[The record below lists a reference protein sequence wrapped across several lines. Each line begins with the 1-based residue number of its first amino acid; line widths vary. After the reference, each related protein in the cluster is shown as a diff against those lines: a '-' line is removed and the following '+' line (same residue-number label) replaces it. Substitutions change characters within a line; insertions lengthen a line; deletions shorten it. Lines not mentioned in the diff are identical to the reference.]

1 MLVGLDAN
9 AVSPLWHSKWEAWR
23 EDERVVRGR
32 VLEEVI
38 LREGIVVLNS
48 PSDEYTYFG
57 LGGQSDIDVTLCTD
71 RTPIYLIV
79 RYPRLKVVD
88 MENNRNTG
96 NVGAPPQEM
105 PTWFVRWLNSQQPRN
120 APNFAAPSTSTAVQR
135 PLVILQVR
143 PSTSAAADADGWQVT
158 PLPSDGTTSPEPDP
172 EIPVAPEPAPLASP
186 LVQEPGSSTTSAT
199 SGAVMASPPM
209 PITTDNVAAISGV
222 LRSLLD
228 RPFPAPERPSFEG
241 LKRQNPVKF
250 LRAIEEYG
258 RSFGLDSKRLLGVA
272 MDCLKGNAKH
282 WTGIFQKK
290 WRGYED
296 FRRDFLRTYWSAKR
310 QRDIRFQIA
319 TGRYDETRG
328 TMLSH
333 FAYYVDM
340 ANMLTTPLAE
350 EVLLDELLRH
360 FPERI
365 QSLWVLEKI
374 CTTTDAAEFLAAQE
388 IPGQN
393 PGEKTNIAP
402 RERPHA
408 TDHQLRN
415 EPKRP
420 RPNIDRHE
428 VTRPVAPANRGNGF
442 QKRSS
447 DNQQWR
453 NNQPSTSNNR
463 WHNNNGNNSNNHW
476 RKNNPNDN
484 RNNTRF
490 GKRGR
495 STEQGLRY
503 SGQQHGPQSD
513 SRNQQLRTGE
523 KRKRST
529 SSQSAEGENDAR
541 PRASQVK
548 LNVFSII
555 KSAVAG
561 NNNEQRVVP
570 EIKIQI
576 SQQQSVTALLD
587 TGSEVSCISEEV
599 WSKLIETGNKPPT
612 LPVTSIHLRGAIGQ
626 RSCQVVIQCYLEIKI
641 DEHLYPVVTLVV
653 KNLIKP
659 TILGADW
666 LNEQRAVIDF
676 DNNEILL
683 RIGEKHHSFPFRK
696 TTEIPPEPED
706 YVEDLVGHIEV
717 NHSAPITTCNKKQH
731 LESPSALQAKVDPLK
746 IPGAGKRKLIHLLQ
760 EYRCI
765 FSSRPG
771 LTHKYTHEI
780 KLHDKTPFLKRPYP
794 VPFALRPAVDATIQE
809 MLDLGVIKREAS
821 PYASPMTVVK
831 KKDGTVRIC
840 LDARM
845 INSKMIADCE
855 SPPAADEL
863 LRRFHGIRYMSTIEL
878 RSSYWQ
884 IPLSPES
891 RQYTAFLY
899 NGRSYT
905 YQVLP
910 FGLKTA
916 VGSFS
921 RAMDVVLGTEVREF
935 VVNYIDDL
943 LVASETLNEHLEHLR
958 RVFEKLKQ
966 ARMTINLEKSNF
978 IQKEVKFLGHILTI
992 NGIKADPEK
1001 VSAIR
1006 NFPVPQ
1012 KTKHVRAFLGLCNFY
1027 RKFCARYSAATQDL
1041 NKLLRKGEKWRW
1053 GRNEQEAFDRVKD
1066 LFLEAVLLHYPDLN
1080 KIFYVQTDSSGYGL
1094 GAELYQIQEDGSR
1107 GVIAFASRSLKG
1119 PELNYTT
1126 TEKELLGVI
1135 FALHKFRIY
1144 IQATKI
1150 IIRTDHQALK
1160 FLSRC
1165 RLLSERLTRWTLIL
1179 GQYDYEIELVKGKDN
1194 VVADILSRYPSD
1206 GEASYEYP
1214 REQPIVAMFEVNNT
1228 PEILQLM
1235 SDLKRH
1241 QSDDPVLSQIIAN
1254 KQSGAAAPDARTQ
1267 RVWSQY
1273 NFTNNV
1279 LVHRSKNSNDVCL
1292 AIPESLVI
1300 KLVDYH
1306 HQLLGHFGATKVYN
1320 SMKREYYWPN
1330 MYRTI
1335 KKRLRS
1341 CDLCQ
1346 KTKSSNRPHQ
1356 GPLTPI
1362 LYDHI
1367 GDLVCV
1373 DFYGPLPTGRLGASY
1388 VFVVIDVF
1396 SKFLKLYPLRKATA
1410 KIAAKRLIEDF
1421 SGYIKPK
1428 CVLSD
1433 HGTQFISNTWQNSLR
1448 AADIQPTLSSI
1459 RHPESNPSER
1469 VMRELGRIFRSYCR
1483 ENHASWVNHLSN
1495 IEDCLN
1501 YVPHISTG
1509 FSPYE
1514 ILYGRTPPNPLDA
1527 VTLGL
1532 LPVRPPL
1539 TREEIHKKAR
1549 ENLRHHANLRQ
1560 KNQKGEVTVLKIED
1574 WVLLKNKVTSD
1585 TRTHQFAKFM
1595 PLYSGPYKI
1604 IAKPHPNTYQ
1614 IADPVTNEIK
1624 GVYNMTNLKFYHR
1637 RDD

>member
-1 MLVGLDAN
+1 
-9 AVSPLWHSKWEAWR
+9 
-23 EDERVVRGR
+23 
-32 VLEEVI
+32 
-38 LREGIVVLNS
+38 
-48 PSDEYTYFG
+48 
-57 LGGQSDIDVTLCTD
+57 
-71 RTPIYLIV
+71 
-79 RYPRLKVVD
+79 
-88 MENNRNTG
+88 
-96 NVGAPPQEM
+96 
-105 PTWFVRWLNSQQPRN
+105 
-120 APNFAAPSTSTAVQR
+120 
-135 PLVILQVR
+135 
-143 PSTSAAADADGWQVT
+143 
-158 PLPSDGTTSPEPDP
+158 
-172 EIPVAPEPAPLASP
+172 
-186 LVQEPGSSTTSAT
+186 
-199 SGAVMASPPM
+199 
-209 PITTDNVAAISGV
+209 
-222 LRSLLD
+222 
-228 RPFPAPERPSFEG
+228 
-241 LKRQNPVKF
+241 
-250 LRAIEEYG
+250 
-258 RSFGLDSKRLLGVA
+258 

-282 WTGIFQKK
+282 WTEIFQKK

-340 ANMLTTPLAE
+340 ANMLTTPLSE

-388 IPGQN
+388 IQGQN

-402 RERPHA
+402 RERPRA

-428 VTRPVAPANRGNGF
+428 VTRPAAPANRGNGF

-447 DNQQWR
+447 DNQQWRNNQPSTSNNRWHNNNESNSNNHWR

-484 RNNTRF
+484 RNNTKF

-495 STEQGLRY
+495 STGRGLKY

-529 SSQSAEGENDAR
+529 SSQSTEGENDAR

-555 KSAVAG
+555 KSAAAG
-561 NNNEQRVVP
+561 NNNIQRVVP

-641 DEHLYPVVTLVV
+641 DEHLYPVVALVV

-683 RIGEKHHSFPFRK
+683 RNGEKHHSFPFRK

-746 IPGAGKRKLIHLLQ
+746 IPEAEKRKLIHLLQ

-863 LRRFHGIRYMSTIEL
+863 LRRFHGIRYMSTIDL

-958 RVFEKLKQ
+958 QVFEKLKQ

-1012 KTKHVRAFLGLCNFY
+1012 KTKHVRAFLGLFNFY

-1066 LFLEAVLLHYPDLN
+1066 LFLEAVLLHYPDPN

-1107 GVIAFASRSLKG
+1107 GVFAFASRSLKG

-1135 FALHKFRIY
+1135 FVLHKFRIY

-1165 RLLSERLTRWTLIL
+1165 RLFSERLTRWTLIL

-1214 REQPIVAMFEVNNT
+1214 RVQPIVAMFEVNNT

-1235 SDLKRH
+1235 SDLKQH

-1279 LVHRSKNSNDVCL
+1279 LVHRSQNSNDVCL

-1306 HQLLGHFGATKVYN
+1306 NQLLGHFGATKVYN

-1346 KTKSSNRPHQ
+1346 KTKSSNHPHQ

-1396 SKFLKLYPLRKATA
+1396 SKFLKIYPLRKATA
-1410 KIAAKRLIEDF
+1410 KIAAKRLIEVF

-1469 VMRELGRIFRSYCR
+1469 VMRELGRIFRAYCR

-1514 ILYGRTPPNPLDA
+1514 ILYGRTPPNPLDT
-1527 VTLGL
+1527 VTSGL

-1539 TREEIHKKAR
+1539 TREEIHEKAR

-1637 RDD
+1637 RDN